1 MSLLASIFSGAR
13 KTVAALDGAQGTLNG
28 VAAAVA
34 NVIAADGNI
43 EDAEIDAAV
52 NGMVAHPSLKAFTPA
67 QIEQAVGDALRQAK
81 SRFGRNEN
89 NTAIAALTTKPAEI
103 RQGIFLIAADVADQG
118 GIGDKEHAALE
129 NIAKALGV
137 DKAKLLAA

>member
-1 MSLLASIFSGAR
+1 MSFLASIFSTAR
-13 KTVAALDGAQGTLNG
+13 KTVAAIDGAPATLNG

-34 NVIAADGNI
+34 NVIAADGQI
-43 EDAEIDAAV
+43 EDAEFDAAV
-52 NGMVAHPSLKAFTPA
+52 SGMVAHPSLKSFTPA
-67 QIEQAVGDALRQAK
+67 QIEKAVGDALRQAK

-89 NTAIAALTTKPAEI
+89 NTAIAALVTKPEDI

-118 GIGDKEHAALE
+118 GIGDKEHVALE
-129 NIAKALGV
+129 GIAKALGV